1 MSKPVVPALKSEL
14 SHVLALDDL
23 TEPLVIQRLLRYA
36 KEQPGA
42 PAVCDLVD
50 TWSFAELM
58 GRAAAVARQISEG
71 SALGPIVLLV
81 DRSLDSVA
89 GALGVLWA
97 GSMLIPVDAGEPT
110 DRIREVAGRC
120 GTTRVVDATARPRPL
135 LTGLHVE
142 PITRDTIG
150 LSHWPEPTMRRG
162 DTPMLVLFTSGS
174 TGRAKGVLR
183 TLDDLNELVIL
194 GERSQTFYFPCRTAV
209 FMPINWLGGLNAGV
223 FGLSSGRFTVFV
235 DPTKSLTNDLLA
247 RLTTLGV
254 EQLMMPASLLRAI
267 SSNRPSGSA
276 PSTVRRLATMGD
288 ALYWADVEAAAA
300 CFGPDVSVTTMY
312 GATEGNGMFGIN
324 TVSTTGPFGDG
335 LLPIGCPAP
344 TLTVRLDFDNVTD
357 EQREAGIGELIYRD
371 ALSAGY
377 LDDAELNERR
387 FGIDPDGVRIWRS
400 GDLVWI
406 DAEGVI
412 HLRGRIDD
420 MVKINGKLVEPAEA
434 ERVLRSIPGVVN
446 VVVLPRRLPSGHHQ
460 LVAHV
465 EADPAVSDSDLRTA
479 LHRELPAHLVPGLFV
494 RHGAL
499 PLTDR
504 GKVDREAL
512 STALPP
518 RRFGVAAEPVADR
531 LVEAVLSI
539 ARLVLEIGDIGADES
554 LFDLGMDSLGA
565 IEFVV
570 LVNEAGEGYLEA
582 NDLVAANTCRLI
594 AERLRVRRSRR
605 RTRSTTF
612 NDDGRERPI
621 FFVAGGGGFPLT
633 YRALAIELGVEQP
646 LVVLEQRGLR
656 SHAWPDW
663 SIASAARRHLREVRR
678 VQPQGPYL
686 LGGHSYGGVVAHH
699 AALLLAGSGEE
710 VALVVLDSVR
720 SLRPEDFVPEAI
732 RLRQSPTP
740 VHALK
745 WLKWRGVTVWRRTA
759 GLRAPL
765 GSVDRFTVF
774 YRWALHALTRH
785 HVAPIAVPVL
795 YVCAETGN
803 PHEWDDHPNM
813 SLALVGGDH
822 LTMLQP
828 PHVSDVAQVVRSFL
842 SGP

>member
-1 MSKPVVPALKSEL
+1 MSGDHDGLIA
-14 SHVLALDDL
+14 
-23 TEPLVIQRLLRYA
+23 PLVIQRLLRYA
-36 KEQPGA
+36 KQQPDA
-42 PAVCDLVD
+42 PAVCDLID
-50 TWSFAELM
+50 TWTFAELM
-58 GRAAAVARQISEG
+58 GRSAAVARQISGGDE
-71 SALGPIVLLV
+71 SGPIVLLV

-89 GALGVLWA
+89 GVLGVLWA
-97 GSMLIPVDAGEPT
+97 GSMLIPVDASEPT
-110 DRIREVAGRC
+110 DRILEVAGRC
-120 GTTRVVDATARPRPL
+120 GTTRVVDATVQPRSL
-135 LTGLHVE
+135 ITGLHVE

-150 LSHWPEPTMRRG
+150 LSHWPEPTMRRS

-183 TLDDLNELVIL
+183 TLDDLNELVTL
-194 GERSQTFYFPCRTAV
+194 GERSQTLYFPCRTAV

-235 DPTKSLTNDLLA
+235 DPTKSSTTDLLA
-247 RLTTLGV
+247 RLTRLGV

-267 SSNRPSGSA
+267 STNRGSGSA
-276 PSTVRRLATMGD
+276 SSTVRRLVTMGD
-288 ALYWADVEAAAA
+288 ALYWADVEAAGA

-324 TVSTTGPFGDG
+324 TVSTAGPFGDG

-357 EQREAGIGELIYRD
+357 EQREAAIGELIFRD
-371 ALSAGY
+371 AVSAGY

-400 GDLVWI
+400 GDLVRI
-406 DAEGVI
+406 DTEGVI
-412 HLRGRIDD
+412 HLRGRMDD
-420 MVKINGKLVEPAEA
+420 MVKINGKLVEPAEP
-434 ERVLRSIPGVVN
+434 ERVLRNIPGVVN
-446 VVVLPRRLPSGHHQ
+446 AVVLPRRLPSGHQQ

-465 EADPAVSDSDLRTA
+465 EADPHVSDTDLRAA

-504 GKVDREAL
+504 GKVDRKAL
-512 STALPP
+512 AMALPP
-518 RRFGVAAEPVADR
+518 RRLGATPGQNGDR

-539 ARLVLEIGDIGADES
+539 AGLVLDIADIEADES

-565 IEFVV
+565 IEFAA
-570 LVNEAGEGYLEA
+570 LVNEAGEGHLEA
-582 NDLVAANTCRLI
+582 NDLVSADTCRLI
-594 AERLRVRRSRR
+594 AERLRAGRPR
-605 RTRSTTF
+605 RTPRSTVF
-612 NDDGRERPI
+612 NAAGQNRAL
-621 FFVAGGGGFPLT
+621 FFVAGGGGFPLS

-656 SHAWPDW
+656 SHSCPDRT
-663 SIASAARRHLREVRR
+663 IASAARRHLREVRR
-678 VQPQGPYL
+678 IQPTGPYL

-699 AALLLAGSGEE
+699 AARLLAESGEE

-720 SLRPEDFVPEAI
+720 SLRPEDFVPEVI

-745 WLKWRGVTVWRRTA
+745 WLKWRAVTARRRTA
-759 GLRAPL
+759 GLLAPL

-774 YRWALHALTRH
+774 YQWALHAMTRH
-785 HVAPIAVPVL
+785 HVAPIAVPML

-813 SLALVGGDH
+813 SRVHVSGDH

-828 PHVSDVAQVVRSFL
+828 PHVSDVAKAMGTFV

>member
-1 MSKPVVPALKSEL
+1 MEQGNALF
-14 SHVLALDDL
+14 
-23 TEPLVIQRLLRYA
+23 
-36 KEQPGA
+36 
-42 PAVCDLVD
+42 
-50 TWSFAELM
+50 SF
-58 GRAAAVARQISEG
+58 S
-71 SALGPIVLLV
+71 
-81 DRSLDSVA
+81 
-89 GALGVLWA
+89 
-97 GSMLIPVDAGEPT
+97 
-110 DRIREVAGRC
+110 
-120 GTTRVVDATARPRPL
+120 
-135 LTGLHVE
+135 
-142 PITRDTIG
+142 
-150 LSHWPEPTMRRG
+150 
-162 DTPMLVLFTSGS
+162 
-174 TGRAKGVLR
+174 
-183 TLDDLNELVIL
+183 
-194 GERSQTFYFPCRTAV
+194 
-209 FMPINWLGGLNAGV
+209 
-223 FGLSSGRFTVFV
+223 
-235 DPTKSLTNDLLA
+235 
-247 RLTTLGV
+247 
-254 EQLMMPASLLRAI
+254 
-267 SSNRPSGSA
+267 
-276 PSTVRRLATMGD
+276 
-288 ALYWADVEAAAA
+288 
-300 CFGPDVSVTTMY
+300 CFRWV
-312 GATEGNGMFGIN
+312 
-324 TVSTTGPFGDG
+324 
-335 LLPIGCPAP
+335 
-344 TLTVRLDFDNVTD
+344 
-357 EQREAGIGELIYRD
+357 
-371 ALSAGY
+371 
-377 LDDAELNERR
+377 
-387 FGIDPDGVRIWRS
+387 IWRS

-518 RRFGVAAEPVADR
+518 RRFGVAAGQDDDR

-594 AERLRVRRSRR
+594 AERLRARRSRR

-633 YRALAIELGVEQP
+633 YRALAIELGAEQP

-678 VQPQGPYL
+678 VQPAGPYL
-686 LGGHSYGGVVAHH
+686 LGGHSYGGVVAHCM
-699 AALLLAGSGEE
+699 AGMLHRQGHDVS
-710 VALVVLDSVR
+710 LIVLDSVHSVR
-720 SLRPEDFVPEAI
+720 RESFVPEAI
-732 RLRQSPTP
+732 RTRQSPIAIH
-740 VHALK
+740 VAK
-745 WLKWRGVTVWRRTA
+745 WVKWRSVSVWRRLA
-759 GLRAPL
+759 GLATPI
-765 GSVDRFTVF
+765 GSVERFGVF
-774 YRWALHALTRH
+774 FQWALHALSRHTVEPFDLPGLAICVSDGTAREWEGHLTVSITR
-785 HVAPIAVPVL
+785 V
-795 YVCAETGN
+795 
-803 PHEWDDHPNM
+803 
-813 SLALVGGDH
+813 SGDH

-828 PHVSDVAQVVRSFL
+828 PHVSDVAKAMGTFVS
-842 SGP
+842 SDG

>member
-1 MSKPVVPALKSEL
+1 MRLGGRGGSTISVLGCLHQLGGVTVSKPVVPALKSEL

-194 GERSQTFYFPCRTAV
+194 GERSQKLYFPCRTAV

-235 DPTKSLTNDLLA
+235 DPTESSTNDLLA
-247 RLTTLGV
+247 RLTRLGV

-267 SSNRPSGSA
+267 STNRGSGSA
-276 PSTVRRLATMGD
+276 SSTVRRLVTMGD

-324 TVSTTGPFGDG
+324 TVSTTGPFGIG

-357 EQREAGIGELIYRD
+357 EQREAAIGELIFRD

-387 FGIDPDGVRIWRS
+387 FGIDLDGVRIWRS
-400 GDLVWI
+400 GDLVQV
-406 DAEGVI
+406 DAEGGDPPSRSHRRHGEDQWQVGGASRARAGVAEYPRCGE
-412 HLRGRIDD
+412 RGRPAPP
-420 MVKINGKLVEPAEA
+420 VAVGPSPTRGTRGGRSRLVGLRPADGA
-434 ERVLRSIPGVVN
+434 TPRASRS
-446 VVVLPRRLPSGHHQ
+446 SG
-460 LVAHV
+460 AG
-465 EADPAVSDSDLRTA
+465 PAGAPFGTSS
-479 LHRELPAHLVPGLFV
+479 HRSGQGGSGSA
-494 RHGAL
+494 R
-499 PLTDR
+499 D
-504 GKVDREAL
+504 
-512 STALPP
+512 
-518 RRFGVAAEPVADR
+518 GVAP
-531 LVEAVLSI
+531 
-539 ARLVLEIGDIGADES
+539 
-554 LFDLGMDSLGA
+554 
-565 IEFVV
+565 
-570 LVNEAGEGYLEA
+570 
-582 NDLVAANTCRLI
+582 TW
-594 AERLRVRRSRR
+594 
-605 RTRSTTF
+605 T
-612 NDDGRERPI
+612 
-621 FFVAGGGGFPLT
+621 
-633 YRALAIELGVEQP
+633 
-646 LVVLEQRGLR
+646 
-656 SHAWPDW
+656 W
-663 SIASAARRHLREVRR
+663 
-678 VQPQGPYL
+678 
-686 LGGHSYGGVVAHH
+686 GHSG
-699 AALLLAGSGEE
+699 
-710 VALVVLDSVR
+710 
-720 SLRPEDFVPEAI
+720 
-732 RLRQSPTP
+732 
-740 VHALK
+740 
-745 WLKWRGVTVWRRTA
+745 
-759 GLRAPL
+759 
-765 GSVDRFTVF
+765 
-774 YRWALHALTRH
+774 
-785 HVAPIAVPVL
+785 
-795 YVCAETGN
+795 TG
-803 PHEWDDHPNM
+803 
-813 SLALVGGDH
+813 
-822 LTMLQP
+822 
-828 PHVSDVAQVVRSFL
+828 
-842 SGP
+842 